1 MIGVVVADDHP
12 IVREGIEG
20 ILDAAEGVALL
31 GTASDGE
38 DAIDVVA
45 RTAPDV
51 LLLDLRMPRCDGL
64 DVIAHL
70 RARGVDRPRILVLTT
85 YDTERDVRAAM
96 RAGADGFLLKDA
108 PPAVL
113 MDAVRRVARGEA
125 VLAPSAV
132 RALAR
137 SETPRLTAREA
148 DVLREVAGGGT
159 NREAAA
165 RLFISES
172 TLKTH
177 LARVFDKLGVAD
189 RAAAVRTA
197 FEEGLL

>member
-70 RARGVDRPRILVLTT
+70 RARGADRPRILVLTT

-108 PPAVL
+108 PSAVL
-113 MDAVRRVARGEA
+113 IDAVRRVSRGEA